1 MINKLKVCLIGYGYW
16 GPKLARN
23 FQNSNFFNLISVSD
37 KSKSNLAKAKK
48 DFPLINIST
57 DFKKLIT
64 RNIDLVVIAT
74 PTDTHFKISK
84 IALEKKKHIL
94 VEKPISLSSPDV
106 LKLQKISKKNKK
118 LIFVD
123 YPFLFSGSINY
134 IKKIIENKKYG
145 KLLEIESYREQAP
158 IRKDVNVVWD
168 LAVHDVSILF
178 YLLKQNPKNMK
189 SLKINTVNTPKAD
202 TAYINLVYKN
212 KLNVF
217 IKNSWISPTKI
228 RTMKFK
234 FKKAILYCDENESM
248 YKIKIYSKKNN
259 HLKYNIEIPDID
271 LTEPLSNLVN
281 YIYRTIRKKEESMFD
296 SLNLNVTKVL
306 QKLS

>member
-23 FQNSNFFNLISVSD
+23 FQNSNFFNLVSVSD
-37 KSKSNLAKAKK
+37 KSKANLLKAKK
-48 DFPLINIST
+48 DFPLVKTST
-57 DFKKLIT
+57 DFKKLIIN
-64 RNIDLVVIAT
+64 NIDLVVIAT
-74 PTDTHFKISK
+74 PTESHFKISK
-84 IALEKKKHIL
+84 FALEKKKHIL
-94 VEKPISLSSPDV
+94 VEKPISLSSTDV
-106 LKLQKISKKNKK
+106 IKLQKISKKNKK

-134 IKKIIENKKYG
+134 IKKIIENKRYG

-168 LAVHDVSILF
+168 LAVHDISILS
-178 YLLKQNPKNMK
+178 YLLRQNPKNMK
-189 SLKINTVNTPKAD
+189 SLKMNTVNTPKAD

-228 RTMKFK
+228 RIMKFK
-234 FKKAILYCDENESM
+234 FKKAIVYCDENESM

-259 HLKYNIEIPDID
+259 HLKYNVEIPDID
-271 LTEPLSNLVN
+271 LTEPLSNLVD
-281 YIYRTIRKKEESMFD
+281 YIYRAVRKKEESMFD
-296 SLNLNVTKVL
+296 SLNLNVTKIL

>member
-1 MINKLKVCLIGYGYW
+1 MNNKLKVCLVGYGYW

-23 FQNSNFFNLISVSD
+23 FQNSNFFNLVSISD
-37 KSKSNLAKAKK
+37 KSKSNLTKAKK
-48 DFPLINIST
+48 DFPLINAST

-64 RNIDLVVIAT
+64 SNIDLVVIAT
-74 PTDTHFKISK
+74 PTETHFEISK
-84 IALEKKKHIL
+84 FALEKKKHIL
-94 VEKPISLSSPDV
+94 VEKPISLSTTDV
-106 LKLQKISKKNKK
+106 LKLQKISRKNKK

-134 IKKIIENKKYG
+134 IKKIIKDKKFG

-168 LAVHDVSILF
+168 LAVHDISILT

-202 TAYINLVYKN
+202 TAYINLTYKN

-217 IKNSWISPTKI
+217 VKNSWISPTKI
-228 RTMKFK
+228 RLMKFK

-259 HLKYNIEIPDID
+259 HLKYNLEIPDID
-271 LTEPLSNLVN
+271 LNEPLSNLVD
-281 YIYRTIRKKEESMFD
+281 YIYRTVRKKEESMFD
-296 SLNLNVTKVL
+296 SLNINITKIL
-306 QKLS
+306 KKLS

>member
-23 FQNSNFFNLISVSD
+23 FQNSNFFNLVSVSD
-37 KSKSNLAKAKK
+37 KSKANLLKAKK
-48 DFPLINIST
+48 DFPLVKTST
-57 DFKKLIT
+57 DFKKLIIN
-64 RNIDLVVIAT
+64 NIDLVVIAT
-74 PTDTHFKISK
+74 PTESHFKISK
-84 IALEKKKHIL
+84 FALEKKKHIL
-94 VEKPISLSSPDV
+94 VEKPISLSSTDV
-106 LKLQKISKKNKK
+106 IKLQKISKKNKK

-134 IKKIIENKKYG
+134 IKKIIENKRYG

-168 LAVHDVSILF
+168 LAVHDISILS
-178 YLLKQNPKNMK
+178 YLLRENPKNMK
-189 SLKINTVNTPKAD
+189 SLKMNTVNTPKAD

-228 RTMKFK
+228 RIMKFK
-234 FKKAILYCDENESM
+234 FKKAIVYCDENESM

-259 HLKYNIEIPDID
+259 HLKYNVEIPDID
-271 LTEPLSNLVN
+271 LTEPLSNLVD
-281 YIYRTIRKKEESMFD
+281 YIYRAVRKKEESMFD
-296 SLNLNVTKVL
+296 SLNLNVTKIL